1 MFIKVIIST
10 SSASLHQN
18 NESQR
23 LLHIQEAIAH
33 LQWILIGRQHQKQAP
48 KHQDMAVRIIRIL
61 LLIIKYAKLLKSKH
75 NDTHF
80 WAATQS

>member
-1 MFIKVIIST
+1 MNHKDF
-10 SSASLHQN
+10 
-18 NESQR
+18 
-23 LLHIQEAIAH
+23 LHIQEAIAH